1 MKTALFRLIFPRIA
15 RHMEHLVADVI
26 RLERENARLRAL
38 AVPSQGSTSSVNL
51 DDVATIYDNPD
62 ANVHYE
68 SDFKM

>member
-1 MKTALFRLIFPRIA
+1 
-15 RHMEHLVADVI
+15 MEHLVADVI